1 MVKVP
6 NNAQALHGLC
16 SEDQLDL
23 LNVVDNL
30 RSQGISHYVSLPQI
44 IVCGDQS
51 SGKSSV
57 LEAISGV
64 AFPTKSEICTR
75 FPTELVLRKS
85 PQVEVSVSIVPDQ
98 SRSEA
103 ERDSLQ
109 NFNQSLDGSEEM
121 SVLIEKAKTAMGI
134 LPHGKAFSKD
144 ILRVEV
150 SGPDRPQ
157 LTIVDLPGLIH
168 SPTKQQSA
176 SDVVV
181 VQSLVDDYMKERR
194 SIILAVVSA
203 KYDHANQIVLKL
215 ARAADKTG
223 ERSLG
228 VITKPDKLKPGSTS
242 ESVFISLARN
252 QDVDFRRGWHV
263 LKNMDTE
270 EGEASLATR
279 DIEEQTFFSQGIW
292 RTLPRT
298 SLGIEHLRQRLSKVL
313 LAQIVTELP
322 SLIGEIETKA
332 DQCRHR
338 LAQFGQARTNLD
350 EQKTYLLQ
358 ISQRFQGL
366 VKAAVDGTYNDLFF
380 DDAHSELGYQKRLRA
395 VTQNLNA
402 DFAAKIRRDGQ
413 YWKVVDAAP
422 RSNSI
427 SRTPQRITRQAY
439 LDDVAKLMVRT
450 RGRELP
456 GTFNPM
462 IVKDLF
468 SEQCKPWTDIV
479 NNHIQC
485 VWKAVNHFLG
495 LAVDETADEGT
506 GKAVLRKI
514 FDPAMDEI
522 WTQLKSKTDELLIWH
537 RQGHPVTYNHY
548 FTEALQSVRNQRK
561 REGFAKALRDHF
573 GLDSSEAV
581 VNRAS
586 NVNIEA
592 LVDALVLEA
601 EPDMDRFAASEAL
614 DCTDAYYK
622 VYSEDLPQ
630 MYSTHYYSSRS
641 L

>member
-1 MVKVP
+1 MVKVL
-6 NNAQALHGLC
+6 NNSQALNGLC

-30 RSQGISHYVSLPQI
+30 RSQGVSHYGVSLPQI

-75 FPTELVLRKS
+75 FPTELILRKS
-85 PQVEVSVSIVPDQ
+85 PEVEVAVSIVPDQ

-103 ERDSLQ
+103 ERDSIL
-109 NFNQSLDGSEEM
+109 NFHHSLDGSEDM
-121 SVLIEKAKTAMGI
+121 SVLIEKAKSVMGI
-134 LPHGKAFSKD
+134 MPHGKAFSKD

-176 SDVVV
+176 SDVVLI
-181 VQSLVDDYMKERR
+181 QSLVDEYMKERR

-203 KYDHANQIVLKL
+203 KYDYANQIVLKM
-215 ARAADKTG
+215 ARGADKTG

-228 VITKPDKLKPGSTS
+228 VITKPDKLKPGSLS
-242 ESVFISLARN
+242 ESTFISLARN
-252 QDVDFRRGWHV
+252 QDVGFSRGWHV

-270 EGEASLATR
+270 EGEATLATR
-279 DIEEQTFFSQGIW
+279 DAEEQTFFSQGVW
-292 RTLPRT
+292 RSLPRT

-322 SLIGEIETKA
+322 SLIEEIEAKL

-338 LAQFGQARTNLD
+338 LEQLGQARTTLD

-358 ISQRFQGL
+358 ISQKFQGL

-380 DDAHSELGYQKRLRA
+380 DDAHTEVGYHKRLRA
-395 VTQNLNA
+395 MAQNLNIE
-402 DFAAKIRRDGQ
+402 FAAKIRRDGH
-413 YWKVVDAAP
+413 YWRVVASLP
-422 RSNSI
+422 GKPSPSNK
-427 SRTPQRITRQAY
+427 PKPITRRTY
-439 LDDVAKLMVRT
+439 LDEVEKLMRRT

-468 SEQCKPWTDIV
+468 SEQCKPWTNIAG
-479 NNHIQC
+479 NHIQS
-485 VWKAVNHFLG
+485 VWNVTNRFLE
-495 LAVDETADEGT
+495 LAVAETADEGT
-506 GKAVLRKI
+506 GKAMLRKI

-522 WTQLKSKTDELLIWH
+522 W
-537 RQGHPVTYNHY
+537 
-548 FTEALQSVRNQRK
+548 A
-561 REGFAKALRDHF
+561 
-573 GLDSSEAV
+573 
-581 VNRAS
+581 
-586 NVNIEA
+586 
-592 LVDALVLEA
+592 
-601 EPDMDRFAASEAL
+601 
-614 DCTDAYYK
+614 
-622 VYSEDLPQ
+622 
-630 MYSTHYYSSRS
+630 
-641 L
+641 